1 MVASPLFLQQAVSER
16 MISSHKW
23 EESLLAS
30 KYVGITIREK
40 LRLNLMT
47 LAWTNSI
54 YLTRLIKPHLET
66 CKESDRDKGQGVV
79 LL

>member
-30 KYVGITIREK
+30 KYVGI
-40 LRLNLMT
+40 N
-47 LAWTNSI
+47 
-54 YLTRLIKPHLET
+54 
-66 CKESDRDKGQGVV
+66 DKGKVETKFNDFGLDKQHLSHEINKTASGN
-79 LL
+79 L